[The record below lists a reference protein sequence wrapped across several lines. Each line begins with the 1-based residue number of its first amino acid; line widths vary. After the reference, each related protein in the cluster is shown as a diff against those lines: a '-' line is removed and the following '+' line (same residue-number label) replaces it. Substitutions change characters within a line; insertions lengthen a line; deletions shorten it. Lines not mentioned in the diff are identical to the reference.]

1 MRLMV
6 SLLLFGLTTASYAQN
21 VTTVPYVD
29 LNRYAGK
36 WYEIASFPQFFL
48 RKCTSDTT
56 SELQL
61 KEDGSVGVTNGCM
74 TVHGWDIARGRG
86 RIVKDTGN
94 AQIKVTFFWVF
105 TGNYWIIG
113 LDPDYRWAVIGDPT
127 RKYLWIISRSKTL
140 SAADLE
146 KARQAAIAQGYD
158 LTPLNYTKQ
167 NS

>member
-1 MRLMV
+1 MRIAL
-6 SLLLFGLTTASYAQN
+6 SLLLLLVASVSRAQD
-21 VTTVPYVD
+21 VHTVPSVD
-29 LNRYAGK
+29 LHRYAGT
-36 WYEIASFPQFFL
+36 WYEIGSFPQFFL
-48 RKCTSDTT
+48 RKCISDT
-56 SELQL
+56 SSDLRL
-61 KEDGSVGVTNGCM
+61 KDDGSVAVTNGCM
-74 TVHGWDIARGRG
+74 TEHGWDIAHGHG

-140 SAADLE
+140 SATDLE

-158 LTPLNYTKQ
+158 LSKLNYTKQ
-167 NS
+167 SS